1 VRPPADGDVDI
12 AWSRTTDGRLS
23 LRWTESG
30 GPIITPPTHR
40 GFGTRIMENIIGDQL
55 RGEVHFDWRT
65 PRACLRNCAAPC
77 ISRMARDRLICRSIR
92 KRLASTSRLSP
103 DAPRRVNQLRGR
115 RCRLLTISGHHSRA
129 EPCLLSG
136 AKRTSRLHAG

>member
-40 GFGTRIMENIIGDQL
+40 GFGTSIMENIIGDQL
-55 RGEVHFDWRT
+55 RGAKLRCPLHKPHGARPIDLPVHPQAIGLD
-65 PRACLRNCAAPC
+65 
-77 ISRMARDRLICRSIR
+77 
-92 KRLASTSRLSP
+92 
-103 DAPRRVNQLRGR
+103 
-115 RCRLLTISGHHSRA
+115 
-129 EPCLLSG
+129 EPPFS
-136 AKRTSRLHAG
+136 